1 MDPAG
6 KIVVRSFSG
15 PSNPYRVG
23 VESSTREIEKAA
35 DLCLQEAGARRNAV
49 AAIGAG
55 LAGTGKPELK
65 EGVGG
70 SSAAG
75 FADATVKI
83 FNELETAP
91 VRARGE
97 PLIVRGAG

>member
-6 KIVVRSFSG
+6 KIVTRSFSG

-23 VESSTREIEKAA
+23 VEPATREIEKAA

-55 LAGTGKPELK
+55 LAGTGNPELK
-65 EGVGG
+65 EAMRRSA
-70 SSAAG
+70 SSQSWRQRWRQPG
-75 FADATVKI
+75 
-83 FNELETAP
+83 TA
-91 VRARGE
+91 R
-97 PLIVRGAG
+97 